1 MSVYVVASLVRV
13 CRAILSLLLRH
24 SLSSVV
30 ATCSPQSSWALSTVL
45 LDAATALV
53 SPRRHAA
60 RYSTVRYTA
69 AQRTL
74 FCVSLNVTPDRRESD
89 FLFLLSKKQENLVKT
104 QRDERMPDS

>member
-45 LDAATALV
+45 LDAAAALV

-60 RYSTVRYTA
+60 RYSAVHYT